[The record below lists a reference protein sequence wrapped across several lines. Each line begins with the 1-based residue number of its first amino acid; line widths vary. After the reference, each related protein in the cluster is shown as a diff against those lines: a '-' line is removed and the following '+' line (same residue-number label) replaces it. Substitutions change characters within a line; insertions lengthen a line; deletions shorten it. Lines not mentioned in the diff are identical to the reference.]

1 MTCQDIYNDLPRYRV
16 FKNGEII
23 DEPLDVIQYRDQN
36 LVAFLVGCS
45 TNNDI
50 GIKDMYHP
58 DMFSFHEHIEP
69 IEPNEVIM
77 SWACGVTP
85 QIVALSS
92 KIPFMISHC
101 PRHMFVTDK
110 LSEELAVL

>member
-1 MTCQDIYNDLPRYRV
+1 MERCKHKCLSGTRSGEFGYR
-16 FKNGEII
+16 
-23 DEPLDVIQYRDQN
+23 
-36 LVAFLVGCS
+36 S
-45 TNNDI
+45 
-50 GIKDMYHP
+50 

-69 IEPNEVIM
+69 IEPNEIIM

-85 QIVALSS
+85 QTVALSS

-101 PRHMFVTDK
+101 PGHMFVTDK